1 MLNQFAS
8 KQGRLTCA
16 RGQVGSRLSVANM
29 VGHLWQQQ
37 RRLVAELRVKL
48 TNYFGKYL
56 RDFDDNN
63 VATPPPPPLPLI
75 SFGFSFSNSLIWFCR
90 LRLLRLCSRVPA
102 KCVCAA
108 VHMYGCVYAAVCVCV
123 SAETMLLEWAWQR
136 SN

>member
-1 MLNQFAS
+1 M
-8 KQGRLTCA
+8 CA
-16 RGQVGSRLSVANM
+16 GPSRLGVANM

-63 VATPPPPPLPLI
+63 VATPPPPLPLPLI

-90 LRLLRLCSRVPA
+90 LRLLRLCSREPA

-108 VHMYGCVYAAVCVCV
+108 VRMYECVYAARVCVCV
-123 SAETMLLEWAWQR
+123 SAETMLLECGPGSAAI
-136 SN
+136 N